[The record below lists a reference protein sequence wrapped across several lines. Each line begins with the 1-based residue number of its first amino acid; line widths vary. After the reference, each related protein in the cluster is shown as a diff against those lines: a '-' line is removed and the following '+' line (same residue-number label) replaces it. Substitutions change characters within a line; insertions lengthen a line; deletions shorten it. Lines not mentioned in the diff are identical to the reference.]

1 MRKFSF
7 SGKKT
12 VQQRQKM
19 LELMKDSRFD
29 GRSAST
35 PEELESIYNEYLS
48 NKTENMAKK
57 LNTDKIEDA
66 KLDETTTATEEI
78 PTPAEEKPV
87 GFMPFV
93 DREVEQRS
101 YNKIEY
107 TTNAENG
114 GNVPDIEEPVISP
127 NTITS
132 EDNKAQEEKNKN
144 GGKPTEKSPDSP
156 KTPVNPATEDMS
168 KKEKEDAADA
178 TVELILFAYENL
190 NKVGAK
196 VGSVDLDK
204 LAIEHKSGEID
215 LNAQVPI
222 SVNQTVSLEEFIT
235 EANSGI

>member
-114 GNVPDIEEPVISP
+114 GNVPDIEEPVIST

-132 EDNKAQEEKNKN
+132 DDNKAQEEKDKN
-144 GGKPTEKSPDSP
+144 GGKPTEKTPDSP
-156 KTPVNPATEDMS
+156 KTPVNPARSEEHTSELQS
-168 KKEKEDAADA
+168 QSNLVCRLLLEK
-178 TVELILFAYENL
+178 
-190 NKVGAK
+190 
-196 VGSVDLDK
+196 
-204 LAIEHKSGEID
+204 
-215 LNAQVPI
+215 
-222 SVNQTVSLEEFIT
+222 
-235 EANSGI
+235 